1 VRCNLVLLNRYGG
14 QVQAN
19 SNPGKGYDADLS
31 SPPTGIRD
39 PRGVF
44 CLSIRAKYKPARTVA
59 EDLTAK
65 SVYFDNQTDVPA
77 VGEKALER
85 LKKWGRFRIVNDK
98 KQAGFIL
105 QLSASPYNGGH
116 LLLADGQT
124 ATIHHDGDVEVD
136 PVPTYN
142 KAAPVRVAYL
152 TAIDPTTGERLWSDS
167 HVWGGLLTGFN
178 SAGERLMNVFRKQ
191 LKK

>member
-1 VRCNLVLLNRYGG
+1 MRVSAHLLPAFVTLAVFSVSASAQNTNQHG
-14 QVQAN
+14 
-19 SNPGKGYDADLS
+19 LS
-31 SPPTGIRD
+31 PKI
-39 PRGVF
+39 
-44 CLSIRAKYKPARTVA
+44 LS
-59 EDLTAK
+59 AK

-98 KQAGFIL
+98 KQADFIL

-152 TAIDPTTGERLWSDS
+152 TAIDPTTGVRLWSDS

-178 SAGERLMNVFRKQ
+178 SAGERLINVFRKQ
-191 LKK
+191 LEK